1 MRYRC
6 PYCRHLFDAAPPP
19 ACPAC
24 GKVMVVPAMTALSE
38 RQTRRRAVE
47 RIRRECERQKAG
59 LHAPVAPGVWRNPRV
74 YLAVIVGL
82 AVIGGAIFRATDRAA
97 RRSVDWVVIGPR
109 ERWEYEAS
117 DDFWAQHGA
126 LAFSSGEYR
135 VYAVGPR

>member
-1 MRYRC
+1 M
-6 PYCRHLFDAAPPP
+6 AASS
-19 ACPAC
+19 
-24 GKVMVVPAMTALSE
+24 GVPAVLAYPGWVDDLGIE
-38 RQTRRRAVE
+38 DW
-47 RIRRECERQKAG
+47 RIRLADTRTVLSG
-59 LHAPVAPGVWRNPRV
+59 APGALDV
-74 YLAVIVGL
+74 
-82 AVIGGAIFRATDRAA
+82 AA